1 MAKKK
6 KKVPGLNASSTA
18 DISFILLIFFLIT
31 TSMDTDSG
39 LARRLPQPPDKEQED
54 AQIDVKERNVLNVRL
69 NAAGA
74 LMCNSEIIEINLLRD
89 RAKEFIQNPNDLST
103 LPEKSAVEIDL
114 LGQCYI
120 TKNHVISVQT
130 DRGTPYDVYFQ
141 VQNELVAA
149 YNELRNDL
157 SKAKFGRPYDALNNE
172 QQVAIRA
179 YYPQKISEAEPKNYG
194 GTNSWQDLRKRKV
207 VKCPR

>member
-6 KKVPGLNASSTA
+6 KKMPGLNTSSTA
-18 DISFILLIFFLIT
+18 DISFMLLIFFLVT
-31 TSMDTDSG
+31 TSMNTDTG
-39 LARRLPQPPDKEQED
+39 LARRLPQPPDKDQED

-74 LMCNSEIIEINLLRD
+74 LMCNSEIMEISLLRE

-103 LPEKSAVEIDL
+103 LPEKSAVDIDL

-130 DRGTPYDVYFQ
+130 DRGTPYNVYFQ

-149 YNELRNDL
+149 YNELRDEL
-157 SKAKFGRPYDALNNE
+157 SKTKFGRPYEALTNE
-172 QQVAIRA
+172 QKVAIRA

-194 GTNSWQDLRKRKV
+194 GNN
-207 VKCPR
+207 

>member
-39 LARRLPQPPDKEQED
+39 LARRLPQPPDPDQED
-54 AQIDVKERNVLNVRL
+54 AEIDVKERNVLNVRL

-74 LMCNSEIIEINLLRD
+74 LMINSDVSDIRELRA
-89 RAKEFIQNPNDLST
+89 RAKEFVKNENDLSS
-103 LPEKSAVEIDL
+103 LPEKHVKEIEL
-114 LGQCYI
+114 LGPCYV
-120 TKNHVISVQT
+120 TDKHVISVQT
-130 DRGTPYDVYFQ
+130 DRGTPYEIYFE

-149 YNELRNDL
+149 YNELREEL
-157 SKAKFGRPYDALNNE
+157 AKAKFGRSYEYLTDE
-172 QQVAIRA
+172 QKVAVRA
-179 YYPQKISEAEPKNYG
+179 YYPQKISEAEPENYG
-194 GTNSWQDLRKRKV
+194 GNK
-207 VKCPR
+207 

>member
-39 LARRLPQPPDKEQED
+39 LARRLPQPPDPDQED

-69 NAAGA
+69 NGAGD
-74 LMCNSEIIEINLLRD
+74 LMINSDIADIKELRP
-89 RAKEFIQNPNDLST
+89 RAKEFIKNEADLSS
-103 LPEKSAVEIDL
+103 LPEKHVKEIDL
-114 LGQCYI
+114 LGPCYI
-120 TKNHVISVQT
+120 TDKHVISVQT
-130 DRGTPYDVYFQ
+130 DRSTPYNIYFE

-149 YNELRNDL
+149 YNELREEL
-157 SKAKFGRPYDALNNE
+157 SRAKFGRSYQYLTDE
-172 QQVAIRA
+172 QKVAIRT
-179 YYPQKISEAEPKNYG
+179 YYPQKISEAEPRNYG
-194 GTNSWQDLRKRKV
+194 GNK
-207 VKCPR
+207 

>member
-6 KKVPGLNASSTA
+6 KKMPGLNTSSTA
-18 DISFILLIFFLIT
+18 DISFMLLIFFLVT
-31 TSMDTDSG
+31 TSMDTDTG
-39 LARRLPQPPDKEQED
+39 LARRLPQPPDKNQED

-130 DRGTPYDVYFQ
+130 DRGTPYNVYFQ

-149 YNELRNDL
+149 YNELRDDL
-157 SKAKFGRPYDALNNE
+157 AKAKFGRPYEALNNE
-172 QQVAIRA
+172 QQVAVRA

-194 GTNSWQDLRKRKV
+194 GN
-207 VKCPR
+207 